1 MQKVAKRK
9 LRSALV
15 SAYKTLQLRRVQHL
29 HVSRIQRWI
38 RKRIVNRQRCAAAI
52 SIDGCWLRDANCTE
66 SFNTTWKLKMMC
78 IFLRACSHS
87 NTTKG
92 AETSQIFNIVRE
104 NISYISALFRTR
116 ERKMFKIEESS
127 SRKIAILFSK

>member
-1 MQKVAKRK
+1 
-9 LRSALV
+9 
-15 SAYKTLQLRRVQHL
+15 
-29 HVSRIQRWI
+29 
-38 RKRIVNRQRCAAAI
+38 
-52 SIDGCWLRDANCTE
+52 
-66 SFNTTWKLKMMC
+66 MMC

-127 SRKIAILFSK
+127 SRKIAILFSKWRISHSLSRYGKFFFIDAFHIKASCDMEYVSQ